1 MPNLKSRVV
10 DKFTSQVEIYLST
23 DYLNI
28 RMYIVIGDVSFH
40 KKENDSMI
48 TFLKCPIMKIMIAF
62 ILGNLLRDKYSKA
75 IVRF

>member
-48 TFLKCPIMKIMIAF
+48 TFL
-62 ILGNLLRDKYSKA
+62 
-75 IVRF
+75 